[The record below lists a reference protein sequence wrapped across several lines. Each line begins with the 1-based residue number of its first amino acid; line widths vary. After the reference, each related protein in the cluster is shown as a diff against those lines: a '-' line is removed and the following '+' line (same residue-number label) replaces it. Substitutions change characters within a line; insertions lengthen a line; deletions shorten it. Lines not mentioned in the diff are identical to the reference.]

1 MRSGAEIVIAT
12 PGRLKDCLERRI
24 LVLNQCTYV
33 VMDEADR
40 MIDMG
45 FEGDVN
51 FILDALPVSNMKP
64 EGEEGMQMDLPQG
77 RKYRQTTMFSATM
90 PTAVERLAKKYLRRE
105 AVVTIGITGQA
116 VETVEQRVEMIND
129 EPRKTTRL
137 LEIINSGKFPAPI
150 IIFLNSKKGVDTISS
165 LLKKQGHHAVTL
177 HGGKSQE
184 QRLVLKIT

>member
-1 MRSGAEIVIAT
+1 MEQAFSMRSGAEIVIAT

-45 FEGDVN
+45 FEEDVN

-64 EGEEGMQMDLPQG
+64 EGDDNMQVDLPQG

-90 PTAVERLAKKYLRRE
+90 PAAVERLARKYLRRE
-105 AVVTIGITGQA
+105 AVVTIGVVGQA

-129 EPRKTTRL
+129 DAKKTYV
-137 LEIINSGKFPAPI
+137 IH
-150 IIFLNSKKGVDTISS
+150 IFRYCKLIVCFF
-165 LLKKQGHHAVTL
+165 L
-177 HGGKSQE
+177 
-184 QRLVLKIT
+184 